1 MHAGTHACPHA
12 LARKC
17 PRAIMHAIH
26 VQTSTW
32 LRRRSQARQTH
43 PWTRALR
50 SCTPPTTTPPDAV
63 RYTRTRARAQAA
75 LNSTRTTQRCA
86 MRCSRRA
93 SAWQVV
99 TVACMRGVRC
109 VSVNVAVC
117 VCRCSDVA
125 VAGARCATELSRGKD
140 PKRLPPAH
148 EAEASELGHP
158 TALLRCMFDKEFG
171 SWLLKCHWVPNRGAP
186 RDGQPELPSVGPGYD
201 AGARQWPGQA
211 PAPWLPF
218 GLSGLGLAG
227 HWLTR
232 VAGQLGGRAPG
243 KERRGP
249 PSRPAH
255 LT

>member
-17 PRAIMHAIH
+17 PRANMHAIH

-99 TVACMRGVRC
+99 TVACVRAWRALRVRECRGMC
-109 VSVNVAVC
+109 VPLQR
-117 VCRCSDVA
+117 CRCCRGALCYRTITRQRSKTSSAGTRSGSV
-125 VAGARCATELSRGKD
+125 GARPSNCS
-140 PKRLPPAH
+140 PA
-148 EAEASELGHP
+148 
-158 TALLRCMFDKEFG
+158 
-171 SWLLKCHWVPNRGAP
+171 VY
-186 RDGQPELPSVGPGYD
+186 V
-201 AGARQWPGQA
+201 
-211 PAPWLPF
+211 
-218 GLSGLGLAG
+218 
-227 HWLTR
+227 
-232 VAGQLGGRAPG
+232 
-243 KERRGP
+243 
-249 PSRPAH
+249 
-255 LT
+255 